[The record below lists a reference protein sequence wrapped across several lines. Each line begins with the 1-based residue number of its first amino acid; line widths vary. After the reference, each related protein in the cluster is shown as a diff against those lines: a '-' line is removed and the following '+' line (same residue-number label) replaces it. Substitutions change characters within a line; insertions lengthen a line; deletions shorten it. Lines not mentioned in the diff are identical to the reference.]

1 MNSNFINYFLL
12 YLHTKKIV
20 SDYFWFWEFH
30 EIFAST
36 TLLGNYYHFLTFLHK
51 WFSFSVKLL
60 NYRYLQWTYLI
71 FFFFFSYLLKE
82 EGGGAGILSQ
92 IFIIW
97 HRLPPPPPPPPDDD
111 DFLFEGLL
119 FRFRFL
125 GLVGWGWTGAATAD
139 GSRFE
144 IGELVAPILSYN

>member
-71 FFFFFSYLLKE
+71 FFSFFLTYWKKKVVGLEYCHKYSLSDIDFLLHHHHRPMKMIFFSKVSSSVSVFLVSWVGVGLEQPLLTVVDLK
-82 EGGGAGILSQ
+82 LVN
-92 IFIIW
+92 W
-97 HRLPPPPPPPPDDD
+97 W
-111 DFLFEGLL
+111 LL
-119 FRFRFL
+119 
-125 GLVGWGWTGAATAD
+125 
-139 GSRFE
+139 
-144 IGELVAPILSYN
+144 Y